1 MRLTLDKKSVLDRIA
16 RYPRVSLLAGP
27 TPVEDAPRLG
37 RALGLSL
44 RIKRDDLTS
53 LAFGGNKVRILEF
66 YFGAARAQ
74 GADTILITGSI
85 QSNYA
90 RVAAA
95 AAAKLGMA
103 CHIQLEERLPDADA
117 SYRTSGNVLLD
128 ELLGAETFS
137 YPVGEDETGADRAL
151 AERAELLRRQGRTP
165 YVIPL
170 APDNPPLGALGY
182 VLAVQELEPLL
193 SETDLILVGSGSGL
207 THAGLLFGLRAFGY
221 STPVLGICVR
231 RSAAL
236 QQARIGT
243 HCSALA
249 RMLEMVPVVDAD
261 DVRVS
266 DASLGGGYGRLE
278 DRIFE
283 AVTLAARTEG
293 LIVDPTYTG
302 KVLAGLKL
310 LVQTGEI
317 AKGARVLFVHTGGT
331 PGLFGYVGPLRQRLG
346 KSDP

>member
-1 MRLTLDKKSVLDRIA
+1 MQIQQVLDRIA
-16 RYPRVSLLAGP
+16 RYPRVELLSGP

-44 RIKRDDLTS
+44 RIKRDDLAS

-66 YFGAARAQ
+66 FFGAAREQ

-128 ELLGAETFS
+128 ELLGAVIFS
-137 YPVGEDETGADRAL
+137 YPVGEDEAGADHAL
-151 AERAELLRRQGRTP
+151 TERADMLRQQGRVP

-170 APDNPPLGALGY
+170 GPDNPPLGALGY
-182 VLAVQELEPLL
+182 VLAVQELEPQLADA
-193 SETDLILVGSGSGL
+193 DLIVVGSGSGL
-207 THAGLLFGLRAFGY
+207 THAGLLFGLRAFGHR
-221 STPVLGICVR
+221 TPVLGICVR
-231 RSAAL
+231 RSAA
-236 QQARIGT
+236 QQRDRIAA
-243 HCSALA
+243 HCLALSH
-249 RMLEMVPVVDAD
+249 MLDMPPLVGAGEVQ
-261 DVRVS
+261 VS
-266 DASLGGGYGRLE
+266 DVSLGGGYGRME

-302 KVLAGLKL
+302 KVLAGLKQL
-310 LVQTGEI
+310 AETGTI
-317 AKGARVLFVHTGGT
+317 ARGARVLFVHTGGT
-331 PGLFGYVGPLRQRLG
+331 PGLFGYVEPLRQRLG
-346 KSDP
+346 EMK